1 MYGRVW
7 KRIPRHCSGIKNF
20 QENGSA
26 GRKPGSGRP
35 KKRTPE
41 VIEEARQAMEE
52 APGTSIEHLSQQ
64 LGVSVGT
71 CHSIVKKDLH
81 LFPYRLTSVQELHP
95 VDLPQRL
102 EYCQWSLNTLD
113 VHLDK
118 TFYTDEAYFHL
129 SGYVN
134 SQNTRMWSSENP
146 HFFIVTPQY
155 PQKVGVWAAISQHRI
170 IGPIFLE
177 GNNCNNVLVIK

>member
-1 MYGRVW
+1 LTFVLFPVFKLSCVCDFIRF
-7 KRIPRHCSGIKNF
+7 IPRLAYKKSVLVRTKTKSALNNF
-20 QENGSA
+20 QENGSV

-64 LGVSVGT
+64 LGVSIGT

-81 LFPYRLTSVQELHP
+81 LFPFRLTSVQELHP

-102 EYCQWSLNTLD
+102 EYYQ
-113 VHLDK
+113 
-118 TFYTDEAYFHL
+118 
-129 SGYVN
+129 
-134 SQNTRMWSSENP
+134 
-146 HFFIVTPQY
+146 
-155 PQKVGVWAAISQHRI
+155 
-170 IGPIFLE
+170 
-177 GNNCNNVLVIK
+177 

>member
-1 MYGRVW
+1 MTFTEQHKVFMVMSYFRNGVKIDGVW
-7 KRIPRHCSGIKNF
+7 QYSLALCMEEFGKEFTDISLKNF
-20 QENGSA
+20 QENGSVR
-26 GRKPGSGRP
+26 RKPGSDRP

-81 LFPYRLTSVQELHP
+81 LFAYRLTSVQELHP
-95 VDLPQRL
+95 ADLPQRL
-102 EYCQWSLNTLD
+102 EYYQWFLNTLD
-113 VHLDK
+113 VHLDR

-134 SQNTRMWSSENP
+134 SQNTRMWS
-146 HFFIVTPQY
+146 
-155 PQKVGVWAAISQHRI
+155 
-170 IGPIFLE
+170 
-177 GNNCNNVLVIK
+177 

>member
-1 MYGRVW
+1 M
-7 KRIPRHCSGIKNF
+7 SGNISVPWYIIY
-20 QENGSA
+20 ENGSV

-81 LFPYRLTSVQELHP
+81 LNINAARYRNEILTPFLNQLHDDEL
-95 VDLPQRL
+95 V
-102 EYCQWSLNTLD
+102 YG
-113 VHLDK
+113 
-118 TFYTDEAYFHL
+118 YFQQDGATAHTTTQGL
-129 SGYVN
+129 
-134 SQNTRMWSSENP
+134 Q
-146 HFFIVTPQY
+146 
-155 PQKVGVWAAISQHRI
+155 
-170 IGPIFLE
+170 
-177 GNNCNNVLVIK
+177 